1 MNMIEQTI
9 RDWKCSGEGTTRRVF
24 VVTDTNVDRL
34 VMPLFA
40 EAAPSIAEAERI
52 VISPGEDNK
61 NIRTVESV
69 WRRLMSAEATRNDLL
84 VNVGG
89 GMVSDLGGF
98 AAATFKRGMP
108 YANIATTLLAAAD
121 ASVGGKTGVNFGGV
135 KNAVGAFA
143 MPLGTEVCYEAF
155 STLSREEILSG
166 YGEILKM
173 SLVASPESL
182 VSIAR
187 VEDNIA
193 DLERLGDFARESAR
207 LKMAIVDKD
216 PKETGLRKT
225 LNFGHTFGHAFESL
239 ALERGHCVAHGI
251 AVAYGIVTAL
261 VLSRMLCGFP
271 SELLYFVAKE
281 VVRPY
286 FGSVGMTCSDYPEL
300 LAFMH
305 NDKKN
310 SDSGSIRFVLL
321 EDAGRPVCD
330 VSVPDD
336 DVKAALDIC
345 RDLLS

>member
-1 MNMIEQTI
+1 
-9 RDWKCSGEGTTRRVF
+9 
-24 VVTDTNVDRL
+24 
-34 VMPLFA
+34 MPLFA

-143 MPLGTEVCYEAF
+143 VPLGTEVCYEAF

-187 VEDNIA
+187 AEDNIA
-193 DLERLGDFARESAR
+193 DLGTPRRLRPRVCPLEDGDSGQRPEGNRPSE
-207 LKMAIVDKD
+207 D
-216 PKETGLRKT
+216 T
-225 LNFGHTFGHAFESL
+225 NFGHTFGHAFESL

-336 DVKAALDIC
+336 DVKSC
-345 RDLLS
+345 P